1 MEWISMLLALACLF
15 PTALKADARADYL
28 AAMEAQKAG
37 NYADA
42 ALGFSKVTAQL
53 PKYAAGWKQMATARY
68 YMGDLEGAVASAD
81 RYLELQ
87 PSDSAFA
94 AWSDKLRAKLK
105 LPPRA
110 EPQANPAPITA
121 TPTEAATPEGIL
133 LAAPPPG
140 ADAEI
145 VPPEAAAAIN
155 SEASTDIQALEK
167 QEADRSADQ
176 MAEDAAAILRQRE
189 PEHGDLHV
197 GLRLMGGWALGLG
210 SFKYGESVDSSTTPS
225 NNSYDGQPAG
235 GGAALL
241 ELSLGF
247 GGALDLGVGVYP
259 LLWSDTHKSSQTGAL
274 TRSNDSEA
282 NATLLPLMASLTWR
296 HPLSTDFSALL
307 AGGVGAI
314 PSAKLRVKS
323 QTVQTNATG
332 LTVTQTDASLDYGLA
347 PAWRVMAGGEWSVSP
362 QMAFD
367 LGLQVLGASFA
378 DAGGTADV
386 EITDE
391 TGATLA
397 KAQGT
402 TVLPQAFQVLSLDI
416 LAGLSLHF

>member
-1 MEWISMLLALACLF
+1 MDWISVLLALACLV
-15 PTALKADARADYL
+15 PAGLKADARADYL
-28 AAMEAQKAG
+28 AASEAQKAG
-37 NYADA
+37 NYAEA

-53 PKYAAGWKQMATARY
+53 PKFAAGWKQMATARY

-87 PSDSAFA
+87 PSDSAFG

-105 LPPRA
+105 LPARV
-110 EPQANPAPITA
+110 EPQASPAPVTA
-121 TPTEAATPEGIL
+121 TPTEIATPEGIL
-133 LAAPPPG
+133 FAAPPPG

-167 QEADRSADQ
+167 QEADRSAEQ
-176 MAEDAAAILRQRE
+176 MANDAAAILRQRE

-210 SFKYGESVDSSTTPS
+210 SFKYGESVNSSTLGS
-225 NNSYDGQPAG
+225 SDNYDGKPAG

-241 ELSLGF
+241 ELSLSF
-247 GGALDLGVGVYP
+247 GDSFDLGLGVYP
-259 LLWSDTHKSSQTGAL
+259 LLWSDTHKSSQTDTL
-274 TRSNDSEA
+274 TRSNDSQA
-282 NATLLPLMASLTWR
+282 DAVLLPLMASLTWR
-296 HPLSTDFSALL
+296 HPISAGFSTLL

-314 PSAKLRVKS
+314 PSASLHVKS
-323 QTVQTNATG
+323 QTVQTSASG
-332 LTVTQTDASLDYGLA
+332 LTVNTTDAQLDYGLA
-347 PAWRVMAGGEWSVSP
+347 PAWRVMLGGEWSVSP
-362 QMAFD
+362 QLAFD

-378 DAGGTADV
+378 DAGGSYDLEV
-386 EITDE
+386 TDE
-391 TGATLA
+391 TGASLY
-397 KAQGT
+397 KAQG
-402 TVLPQAFQVLSLDI
+402 LPVTAQALQVLSMDV